1 MSEEGRRLV
10 KKVLVLSG
18 VVRFLELPTRKEGA
32 LDGKEYKTAAP
43 SLLQQGVYTW
53 EKKNG

>member
-18 VVRFLELPTRKEGA
+18 VVRFLELPTRKEGT
-32 LDGKEYKTAAP
+32 LGRE
-43 SLLQQGVYTW
+43 GV
-53 EKKNG
+53 